1 MALRGA
7 RRIGRRAAAGSG
19 LLRQQPACRLSRIC
33 ALATVMYSVGD
44 LNGRSYA
51 KFHPSLR
58 FSAVYLLLLERLRRP
73 FGPAPD
79 AGGRGSFRHGTVGY
93 FPAVVGGRVSRQSL
107 FRGPWALY
115 DLLTLRSYSI
125 GGKPLPDSLVRHVYA
140 YYHATDDS
148 LHRARAS
155 LYMSRLHYKSRIPF
169 RHGCLPCSR
178 PNVTRLR

>member
-1 MALRGA
+1 MSKLTRLRFSFFVFSSVIAPAVCGRTDERRCRFPFCRRNAVSGTCVPGDGA
-7 RRIGRRAAAGSG
+7 AWAGRIGCHPAAESG
-19 LLRQQPACRLSRIC
+19 LMRNGMPSPLRIC

-107 FRGPWALY
+107 FRGPGP
-115 DLLTLRSYSI
+115 LRSADAQVLQHW
-125 GGKPLPDSLVRHVYA
+125 G
-140 YYHATDDS
+140 
-148 LHRARAS
+148 
-155 LYMSRLHYKSRIPF
+155 
-169 RHGCLPCSR
+169 
-178 PNVTRLR
+178 